1 MALLFIQTKEL
12 RKIYEGKQ
20 IVKKRC
26 YLVDKNWINNFK
38 NSYNYKDSVTTF
50 NSFKEWKNYDDF
62 KSKIIKFIQINEED
76 LNSFKKDID
85 NNFEIKRQMLNNIEY
100 PVDFELVNSQFF
112 IDCKINVGFPL
123 CTVFIGNKS
132 IFVIE
137 DKNCNTAYH
146 CSPIEGSKND
156 DNNFLIKANSI
167 LAFNVP
173 NILNENINTI
183 ISKGINKFLKELNIN
198 INSNNQQ
205 SIIFNNNN
213 IGFFINLINNSQLN
227 NQNINN
233 NNPSGAPNPQDKNNQ
248 QNINF
253 LKDNQMQNQFTNN
266 NQNMQNFQFQNDS
279 QNNFKTVINK
289 NYLSRNQGF
298 GNNNN
303 NYNNNIIN
311 NNRNDKNK
319 VNNNENAETPGNQNN
334 LTPHQIMQ
342 LNNNNQM
349 NIQINDTPNPNA
361 LLFNNNENSNT
372 KINEPSNNINSKGNN
387 NK

>member
-1 MALLFIQTKEL
+1 MDSEDEFSFPSNPNQNAKKYIMALLFIQTKEL

-50 NSFKEWKNYDDF
+50 NSFNEWKNYDDF

-253 LKDNQMQNQFTNN
+253 LKDNQMQNQFVNN
-266 NQNMQNFQFQNDS
+266 NQNMQ
-279 QNNFKTVINK
+279 
-289 NYLSRNQGF
+289 
-298 GNNNN
+298 
-303 NYNNNIIN
+303 
-311 NNRNDKNK
+311 
-319 VNNNENAETPGNQNN
+319 
-334 LTPHQIMQ
+334 
-342 LNNNNQM
+342 
-349 NIQINDTPNPNA
+349 
-361 LLFNNNENSNT
+361 
-372 KINEPSNNINSKGNN
+372 
-387 NK
+387 